1 MNAGYVAQ
9 MLEAYLDAPASV
21 SQEWRDLFERDP
33 AAFTGSL
40 PGLAG
45 LLQQDGTS
53 GGSIASPEAPAP
65 TSAPAPASAPAA
77 VAVAPPAPAPLPTEP
92 VVAPELTVAA
102 PIATPPT
109 AAAAGAEATGGAAE
123 TEVDEN
129 LLGGVAA
136 AMALV
141 KAYRM
146 HGHLA
151 ARLDPLGSEPM
162 GDPALDESRLV
173 PSLTPELQARI
184 PASLLRLY
192 VEGDTLLEALP
203 LLRAVYT
210 GSIAYE
216 IEHISDHAERV
227 WLRQAIESGRFR
239 QPLDAKERKAL
250 LLRLSEAEGFEQY
263 LRRAFLGQKQFS
275 LEGLEALVP
284 MLDETIGLA
293 AAGGAHEVVIGMAHR
308 GRLNALVHTVG
319 RSYQSILRE
328 FEGERSLD
336 ALVVDPEGGT
346 GDVKYHLPA
355 SGTRVTAAGEIDVT
369 IVPNPSHL
377 EAADPVVE
385 GRARAEQTD
394 RSVGAGIHDPA
405 VALPVLIHGDAAFP
419 GQGVVAETL
428 NLQSLEGYATGGT
441 LHLITNNQ
449 VGYTTDPA
457 ESRSTRYS
465 SDLAKGFDVPIV
477 HVNADDPEA
486 ALSAVRLA
494 LAYRTE
500 FGHDFVIDLVG
511 YRRFGHNEQD
521 DASYTQPL
529 MVERI
534 QRQPTV
540 RAVYAARLVEE
551 GAITSDEAEAL
562 VAEVTATLRSAH
574 EQLRKAIGTTA
585 PPPAAAPEP
594 IGTTTTGDAVVTAV
608 GADRLRALNEQLLT
622 VPDGFTINAKLAK
635 QLERRYE
642 TISGGGIDWG
652 QGEALAY
659 ATLLE
664 DGIPVRLS
672 GQDAERG
679 TFAHRH
685 LVFHDPY
692 TGETYAPIQHLP
704 AANAS
709 FEVYNSP
716 LSEYAALGFEYGY
729 SVAAP
734 DALVLWEAQFGD
746 FVNGAQIVIDQF
758 LVAGR
763 SKWGQTSRLTLLLP
777 HGYEGNGPEHSSAR
791 LERFLQQGAQDNIRI
806 ANCTTAAQFFHLLRR
821 QALDATARPL
831 VVMTPKGLLR
841 LKNAA
846 STLEELSAGS
856 FHPVI
861 PDPIA
866 GHDVRRL
873 VLCSGKV
880 YYDIVAHDARPGA
893 TDVAVARLEQLYPF
907 PVEAVADLIASLPN
921 LAEIVWAQE
930 EPQNMGAWRSIRH
943 RLDDGARSSSSVAGV
958 TYIGRTWR
966 ASPSE
971 GYPTAHQIEQ
981 DRIVRAALGVAP
993 AA

>member
-1 MNAGYVAQ
+1 MVAADLNGLNAGYVAQ

-21 SQEWRDLFERDP
+21 PVEWRDLFEREP
-33 AAFTGSL
+33 EAFARSL

-45 LLQQDGTS
+45 LVGATESANGAATLVTDAVPAPAAT
-53 GGSIASPEAPAP
+53 AATPAPTPATRAPAP
-65 TSAPAPASAPAA
+65 PSTAESNGAPVVSAPEPTPTEAAPA
-77 VAVAPPAPAPLPTEP
+77 
-92 VVAPELTVAA
+92 
-102 PIATPPT
+102 
-109 AAAAGAEATGGAAE
+109 
-123 TEVDEN
+123 VDET

-173 PSLTPELQARI
+173 PALTPELQARI

-192 VEGDTLLEALP
+192 VEGDTLREALP

-239 QPLDAKERKAL
+239 QPFEPDERRAL
-250 LLRLSEAEGFEQY
+250 LHRLTEAEGFEQY
-263 LRRAFLGQKQFS
+263 LRRSFLGQKQFS
-275 LEGLEALVP
+275 LEGLESLVP

-293 AAGGAHEVVIGMAHR
+293 AAWGAHEVVIGMAHR

-355 SGTRVTAAGEIDVT
+355 SGTRVTPAGEIDVT

-394 RSVGAGIHDPA
+394 RSVGAGIHDPS

-449 VGYTTDPA
+449 VGYTTDPT

-540 RAVYAARLVEE
+540 RAVYAARLVDE
-551 GAITSDEAEAL
+551 GAITADEADAQ
-562 VAEVTATLRSAH
+562 VADVTATLRSAH
-574 EQLRKAIGTTA
+574 EQLRKAIGTTT
-585 PPPAAAPEP
+585 PPPAVAHEHVGPA
-594 IGTTTTGDAVVTAV
+594 TTGDAVVTAV
-608 GADRLRALNEQLLT
+608 EAERLRSLNEQLLE

-635 QLERRYE
+635 QLERRYA
-642 TISGGGIDWG
+642 TISEGGIDWG

-846 STLEELSAGS
+846 STIEELSSGA
-856 FHPVI
+856 FQPVI
-861 PDPIA
+861 PDPRA
-866 GHDVRRL
+866 GDEVRRL

-880 YYDIVAHDARPGA
+880 YYDIVGHDTRPAA
-893 TDVAVARLEQLYPF
+893 TTVAVARLEQLYPF
-907 PVEAVADLIASLPN
+907 PVEAVAGLIASLPQ
-921 LAEIVWAQE
+921 LEEIVWVQE

-943 RLDDGARSSSSVAGV
+943 RLDDAARSSSGVAGV

-971 GYPTAHQIEQ
+971 GYPTAHQMEQ
-981 DRIVRAALGVAP
+981 DRIIRAALGAAPVA
-993 AA
+993 